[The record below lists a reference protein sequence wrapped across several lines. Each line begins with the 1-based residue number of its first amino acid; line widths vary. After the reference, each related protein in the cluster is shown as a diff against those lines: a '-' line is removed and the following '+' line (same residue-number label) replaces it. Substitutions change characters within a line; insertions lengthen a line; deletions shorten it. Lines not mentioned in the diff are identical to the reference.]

1 MCDNN
6 KFYICEHCGNLIGM
20 IHDAGVPMM
29 CCGKKMTKLEPGV
42 TDASV
47 EKHLPVVTVDNN
59 RVRIDV
65 GSVEHPM
72 TEEHSIL
79 WVYLQTD
86 KGGHRKCLE
95 VGKPPVASFILPNE
109 KPLAA
114 YAYCNLHG
122 LWKTEIKE
130 KEEEKVCPLAPVNVK
145 TNQNYTVCACNAV
158 SYFDI
163 LDALKNLN
171 SVDKLLDTF
180 ESVKNTTHCSTGCGG
195 CYDKVIHIISEV
207 MANGEPQ

>member
-29 CCGKKMTKLEPGV
+29 CCGRKMTKLEPGTV
-42 TDASV
+42 DASH
-47 EKHLPVVTVDNN
+47 EKHVPVVTVDGT
-59 RVRIDV
+59 RVRVDV
-65 GSVEHPM
+65 GEVEHPM
-72 TEEHSIL
+72 SEEHSIL

-109 KPLAA
+109 KPIAA

-122 LWKTEIKE
+122 LWKAEIVEE
-130 KEEEKVCPLAPVNVK
+130 KECPLQPIDTK
-145 TNQNYTVCACNAV
+145 TNQNYTVCACNNV

-163 LDALKNLN
+163 LDALKNNN
-171 SVDKLLDTF
+171 SVEKLLDAF
-180 ESVKNTTHCSTGCGG
+180 DAVKNTTHCSTGCGG
-195 CYDKVIHIISEV
+195 CYDKVINIISDV
-207 MANGEPQ
+207 MANGEAQ